1 MSSHDE
7 GAAMSAQPHTEDT
20 ATVGPPVGF
29 GVVQQ
34 ALRREANEQISLVN
48 HEFGVAEP
56 EETEVLC
63 ECVHPNCAAR
73 IVMTVADYERV
84 RRFSTRFFVKEG
96 HEVADE
102 DRVVAES
109 DGYIVIEAAGRSG
122 LYAVGADPRRRSVRS
137 AEVGS

>member
-1 MSSHDE
+1 
-7 GAAMSAQPHTEDT
+7 MSAQPHTEDT
-20 ATVGPPVGF
+20 ATLGTPVTF
-29 GVVQQ
+29 GVVQH
-34 ALRREANEQISLVN
+34 ALRREVNEQISVVN
-48 HEFGVAEP
+48 HDFGIAEP
-56 EETEVLC
+56 EKTDVLC
-63 ECVHPNCAAR
+63 ECVHPNCTAR